1 MRATLTAEVKRA
13 MAGAIDGDVW
23 LIHSFVGGDVEAFD
37 RIFLKY
43 QDYVYNICLGVLG
56 NPEDARDCT
65 QDTFLR
71 VYKSAGQ
78 FRGKAALSTWIYTIA
93 VNTCRQLLRKRPKA
107 GVVSLDEPD
116 FTELTDPGPPPW
128 REVERADEEQCVR
141 RLVAELPED
150 YRVVLVLRYFQ
161 EMSYEEM
168 VRVLNWTL
176 PQVKIKLH
184 RARRAFATRYAR
196 MQEGPGGRS

>member
-1 MRATLTAEVKRA
+1 MVQAFLETRPASTEERLNVPACLERVRRGDDDAAQALLNHLYPLVISIVRGHLPRRSSEEDLAQMVFVKVFA
-13 MAGAIDGDVW
+13 K
-23 LIHSFVGGDVEAFD
+23 LE
-37 RIFLKY
+37 
-43 QDYVYNICLGVLG
+43 
-56 NPEDARDCT
+56 
-65 QDTFLR
+65 
-71 VYKSAGQ
+71 Q
-78 FRGKAALSTWIYTIA
+78 FSGTVPLEHWVSRIA

-107 GVVSLDEPD
+107 GVVSLDEPE
-116 FTELTDPGPPPW
+116 FGELADPAAPPW
-128 REVERADEEQCVR
+128 QEVVRADEEQAVR

-184 RARRAFATRYAR
+184 RARRAFAARYAR
-196 MQEGPGGRS
+196 SQESLGGER